1 VSANSYIPYR
11 ESKLTSL
18 LRHSLGGNSYCLMIA
33 CLNPCDMFLEENIS
47 TLQYASKA
55 SYISNKPIKNDD
67 PKMRLIE
74 QLKKE
79 NKLLH
84 EELAQANETIQFLSQ
99 LTGNNPKTVQSN
111 LKNVKMP
118 GDEPTPGTDDGDPS

>member
-1 VSANSYIPYR
+1 
-11 ESKLTSL
+11 
-18 LRHSLGGNSYCLMIA
+18 
-33 CLNPCDMFLEENIS
+33 
-47 TLQYASKA
+47 
-55 SYISNKPIKNDD
+55 
-67 PKMRLIE
+67 
-74 QLKKE
+74 LKKE

-118 GDEPTPGTDDGDPS
+118 GDELTIGTDDGDPS

>member
-1 VSANSYIPYR
+1 LRQVITALTDKKAVSANSYIPYR

-84 EELAQANETIQFLSQ
+84 EELA
-99 LTGNNPKTVQSN
+99 
-111 LKNVKMP
+111 
-118 GDEPTPGTDDGDPS
+118 

>member
-1 VSANSYIPYR
+1 
-11 ESKLTSL
+11 
-18 LRHSLGGNSYCLMIA
+18 MIA

-99 LTGNNPKTVQSN
+99 LTGNNPKTVQRN

-118 GDEPTPGTDDGDPS
+118 GDELTPGTDDGDPS

>member
-1 VSANSYIPYR
+1 MSANSYIPYR

-99 LTGNNPKTVQSN
+99 LTGNNPKTVQRN

-118 GDEPTPGTDDGDPS
+118 GDELTPGTDDGDPS

>member
-1 VSANSYIPYR
+1 
-11 ESKLTSL
+11 
-18 LRHSLGGNSYCLMIA
+18 MIA
-33 CLNPCDMFLEENIS
+33 CLNPCDLYIEENIN

-79 NKLLH
+79 NKHLH
-84 EELAQANETIQFLSQ
+84 EELSQANETIQFLSQ
-99 LTGNNPKTVQSN
+99 LTGNNPKTVQNN
-111 LKNVKMP
+111 LKNVLMP
-118 GDEPTPGTDDGDPS
+118 SSNALDANVTNNEDADG

>member
-99 LTGNNPKTVQSN
+99 LTGNNPKTVQRN

-118 GDEPTPGTDDGDPS
+118 GDELTPGTDDGDPS